1 MTSIKPMGVLT
12 SSNGL
17 NSKLKQAAKKNQEI
31 GKVIDYVWFAFQMKN
46 PAISQAEKQEILYRR
61 AADEALKNAMTDVK
75 TKIKNLFSK
84 K

>member
-31 GKVIDYVWFAFQMKN
+31 GKVIDDVWFAFKMKN

>member
-12 SSNGL
+12 SSNSL
-17 NSKLKQAAKKNQEI
+17 KANLKQATKKNQEI
-31 GKVIDYVWFAFQMKN
+31 GKVIDDIWFAAQMKN

-61 AADEALKNAMTDVK
+61 AAQEAFKTAMADVK
-75 TKIKNLFSK
+75 TKIKDLFSK